1 MKLGIISLGTK
12 IKQKNKI
19 CVFPEKIFCQNK
31 KSHRNPSGKFFFF
44 FLKKKN
50 QNLCFSQKRFSV
62 KTNRATGIRLE
73 SNMI

>member
-44 FLKKKN
+44 LKKKKPKFVFFPEKIFC
-50 QNLCFSQKRFSV
+50 QNKQSHRNPSGK
-62 KTNRATGIRLE
+62 
-73 SNMI
+73 

>member
-44 FLKKKN
+44 FLKKKKPKFVFFPEKIFC
-50 QNLCFSQKRFSV
+50 QNKQSHRNPSGK
-62 KTNRATGIRLE
+62 
-73 SNMI
+73 